1 MLEDP
6 RLQMEERNIQHAI
19 IGDVM
24 NRLPEILQSLTKS
37 RLSSLAAANQISGRS
52 KMKKEEL
59 ADALSA
65 YLTDPEQLRPI
76 VMATDADEWA
86 LLEKVMNEPSIQDNT
101 LPFGHYANFLERGL
115 VFSFFNEG
123 KLHVLMPEEIKAAA
137 SQIGL
142 SELKKEHGSKQE
154 VYDYIAA
161 AAHLYGVIKLDKLVQ
176 VYNSQHEESI
186 TKEELA
192 ACAGEMGGRGQN
204 ILLAGD
210 VLYNGL
216 IAGSADENKL
226 AELAEGLDD
235 KPFYVPEKEE
245 LLRYADMGYFE
256 MTPQL
261 EELQAFVLNNMCKD
275 AERVEHLLDDIQW
288 ACVQKS
294 PMQELI
300 NQFDRHKIPFKT
312 PVHAQRVIS
321 LLAEVYNNT
330 RMWANAGHTLVE
342 LSAMNAIDP
351 EKGLVR
357 LVDESDNTVPKVGR
371 NEPCPCGS
379 GLKYKK
385 CHGK

>member
-142 SELKKEHGSKQE
+142 SELKKSTARSRKFTIISPPRLICMALSSWTSLFK
-154 VYDYIAA
+154 YIIRSMKSRSPKRSLRLAQA
-161 AAHLYGVIKLDKLVQ
+161 RWAIADKT
-176 VYNSQHEESI
+176 SFWRA
-186 TKEELA
+186 TF
-192 ACAGEMGGRGQN
+192 CTT
-204 ILLAGD
+204 D
-210 VLYNGL
+210 
-216 IAGSADENKL
+216 
-226 AELAEGLDD
+226 
-235 KPFYVPEKEE
+235 
-245 LLRYADMGYFE
+245 
-256 MTPQL
+256 
-261 EELQAFVLNNMCKD
+261 
-275 AERVEHLLDDIQW
+275 
-288 ACVQKS
+288 
-294 PMQELI
+294 
-300 NQFDRHKIPFKT
+300 
-312 PVHAQRVIS
+312 
-321 LLAEVYNNT
+321 
-330 RMWANAGHTLVE
+330 
-342 LSAMNAIDP
+342 
-351 EKGLVR
+351 
-357 LVDESDNTVPKVGR
+357 
-371 NEPCPCGS
+371 
-379 GLKYKK
+379 
-385 CHGK
+385 